1 MGRRHGPNGHKAH
14 HETSQTCSKI
24 RRWWF
29 RTASMNGLFL
39 LVFLTGR
46 RSAQD
51 GYLTQATG
59 HATAVELEQVLGL
72 PSHEQGLETGQRLWL
87 YRREGS
93 GTGGQDFAPFC
104 QDLWLTFDRNGVLRT
119 WEKQRC

>member
-39 LVFLTGR
+39 LVFLTGC

-59 HATAVELEQVLGL
+59 HATAVELEQVLGH
-72 PSHEQGLETGQRLWL
+72 PSHEQILETGQRLWL